1 MERLKALHQ
10 LLKNDMKPVK
20 LTDPKIIKFMSKQ
33 GLEGSG
39 MIKLLQ
45 RLANLYNGHAYRD
58 LALPKNVKFGK
69 ILNKNIIDLV
79 DKMEIRGDNFMR
91 FLIEADHLDNIGETE
106 MAKRYR
112 NVVDKKGWMPKDYKL
127 RVGAAEHGL
136 PAAAGRSGLAPR
148 DTLLRINTY
157 LDNKVNLW
165 KSQNFDTPI
174 FKQGALLDQY
184 NDLKTSPTFE
194 NEKQKKNSA

>member
-1 MERLKALHQ
+1 KTVTIGTEPNVIKFVEPLTAAKIRELKPFLATGKGSQTNYLSVKNVERLKALHK
-10 LLKNDMKPVK
+10 LLKNDMKPVS
-20 LTDPKIIKFMSKQ
+20 LMDPKIIKFMSQQ

-58 LALPKNVKFGK
+58 IALPKNVKFGK
-69 ILNKNIIDLV
+69 ILNKNIINLV
-79 DKMEIRGDNFMR
+79 DKMDIRGDNFMR

-127 RVGAAEHGL
+127 QVG
-136 PAAAGRSGLAPR
+136 
-148 DTLLRINTY
+148 
-157 LDNKVNLW
+157 
-165 KSQNFDTPI
+165 
-174 FKQGALLDQY
+174 
-184 NDLKTSPTFE
+184 
-194 NEKQKKNSA
+194 